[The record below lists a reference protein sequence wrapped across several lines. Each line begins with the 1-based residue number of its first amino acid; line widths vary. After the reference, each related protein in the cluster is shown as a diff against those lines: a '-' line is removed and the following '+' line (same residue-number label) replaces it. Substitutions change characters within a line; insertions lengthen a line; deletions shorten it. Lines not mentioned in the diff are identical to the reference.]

1 MKDMPIS
8 IRLDGK
14 LRKALE
20 ELAAKDVRKL
30 SDYIR
35 LVLFRHVQDVH
46 RGASGGVFH
55 EHTPVSRKA
64 GRK

>member
-8 IRLDGK
+8 IRLDRK

-35 LVLFRHVQDVH
+35 LVLIRHVQDVH
-46 RGASGGVFH
+46 RPSGEVFH
-55 EHTPVSRKA
+55 EHTPVSRNA

>member
-20 ELAAKDVRKL
+20 RLAEKDIRKL

-35 LVLFRHVQDVH
+35 LVLLRHVQDAY
-46 RGASGGVFH
+46 RASGEVFH
-55 EHTPVSRKA
+55 EHAPVSRKA